1 MLDRVRIW
9 TLRQA
14 GHTLGEIAAAV
25 GVGKSSVQRILREPP
40 ITSPES
46 APTPKSR
53 RIGRPSQVEGL
64 QGGVQRIL
72 EAEPSLPT
80 VEVLSRLRGLGYT
93 GGKSAVYE
101 LVRSVRPKPGRGP
114 EVRFEGVPG
123 EFSQHDF
130 GSVNVVY
137 ADGSQ
142 EKVHFFASRLKYSRW
157 THVVPVPDEKVEPL
171 IRALLK
177 AFEFFGG
184 VPLRA
189 VFDNPRTI
197 VLGRSNGFIE
207 WNPTFAHVPVDYGFG
222 VELCWPR
229 RANQKGSVENLVGWV
244 KGSFFKVR
252 RFHDRADMDQQLV
265 AWLEEVN
272 QQRPSRA
279 TNEIPAERMKVER
292 GRLSPLTIP
301 AAEYPLRIAVT
312 VRTTGFVEY
321 EGIRYSMPPT
331 TIGIP
336 GTLFLYP
343 ERVRIVTRDGSQ
355 VEHPRRPEVGNTS
368 YRSEDRVAKLAAVH
382 GQRAK
387 LYQKR
392 QEILELG
399 PPAEQLLTEWVHHPR
414 MNWKFQVEQLHEL
427 LMSHG
432 PQRTLAAIERVL
444 LNGHHHAKAIAWV
457 LNRSLVSSA
466 LNGEGKR

>member
-9 TLRQA
+9 TLREA
-14 GHTLGEIAAAV
+14 GHTLDEIAATV
-25 GVGKSSVQRILREPP
+25 GVGRSSVQRIRKEPP
-40 ITSPES
+40 IINPET

-53 RIGRPSQVEGL
+53 RIGRPSRVEGL
-64 QGGVQRIL
+64 RGEVERIL
-72 EAEPSLPT
+72 GDEPSLPT
-80 VEVLSRLRGLGYT
+80 VEVLSRLRSLGYA

-101 LVRSVRPKPGRGP
+101 LVRSLRPRHTPGP
-114 EVRFEGVPG
+114 QVRFEGVPG

-137 ADGSQ
+137 ADGSH
-142 EKVHFFASRLKYSRW
+142 EKIHFFASRLKYSRW
-157 THVVPVPDEKVEPL
+157 THVVTVPDERVEPL
-171 IRALLK
+171 IRALLMS
-177 AFEFFGG
+177 FESFGG

-189 VFDNPRTI
+189 VFDNPKTI
-197 VLGRSNGFIE
+197 VLGRAGGVIE

-252 RFHDRADMDQQLV
+252 RFHDRVDLEQQLL

-272 QQRPSRA
+272 LRRPSRA
-279 TNEIPAERMKVER
+279 TNEVPAERMKAER
-292 GRLSPLTIP
+292 ERLSPLPIP
-301 AAEYPLRIAVT
+301 AADYALRIAVT

-321 EGIRYSMPPT
+321 ERIRYSMPPN

-336 GTLFLYP
+336 GTLYLYP
-343 ERVRIVTRDGSQ
+343 DRVRIVTRDATE
-355 VEHPRRPEVGNTS
+355 VEHPRYPAVGNTS
-368 YRSEDRVAKLAAVH
+368 YCSEHRVARLAAVH
-382 GQRAK
+382 GERAR

-399 PPAEQLLTEWVHHPR
+399 PLAEKLLTEWVHHPR
-414 MNWKFQVEQLHEL
+414 INWRSQVEQLHAL
-427 LMSHG
+427 LLDHG
-432 PQRTLAAIERVL
+432 PEQTLRAIERVL

-457 LNRSLVSSA
+457 LSRSLTPA
-466 LNGEGKR
+466 LDGEGRS

>member
-9 TLRQA
+9 TLREA
-14 GHTLGEIAAAV
+14 GHTLAEIAAAV
-25 GVGKSSVQRILREPP
+25 GVGKSSVQRILKEPP

-53 RIGRPSQVEGL
+53 RIGRPSQVEGFRD
-64 QGGVQRIL
+64 QVAAIL
-72 EAEPSLPT
+72 EAEPSLPS
-80 VEVLSRLRGLGYT
+80 VEVLNRARSLGYT
-93 GGKSAVYE
+93 GGKSALYE
-101 LVRSVRPKPGRGP
+101 LVRSVRPKKDEGP
-114 EVRFEGVPG
+114 QVRFEGVPG

-130 GSVNVVY
+130 GSVNVSY
-137 ADGSQ
+137 TDGSH
-142 EKVHFFASRLKYSRW
+142 EKIHFFASRLKYSRW
-157 THVVPVPDEKVEPL
+157 THVVTVPDEKVEPL

-177 AFEFFGG
+177 SFESFGG
-184 VPLRA
+184 IPLRG
-189 VFDNPRTI
+189 VFDNPKTI
-197 VLGRSNGFIE
+197 VISRSQGFIE

-252 RFHDRADMDQQLV
+252 RFHDRADLEQQLI
-265 AWLEEVN
+265 AWLEQVN
-272 QQRPSRA
+272 LRRPSRA

-292 GRLSPLTIP
+292 ERLSPLAI
-301 AAEYPLRIAVT
+301 AAADYALRIAVT

-321 EGIRYSMPPT
+321 ERIRYSMPPA

-343 ERVRIVTRDGSQ
+343 ERVRIVTRDGTE
-355 VEHPRRPEVGNTS
+355 VEHARYPEVGNTS
-368 YRSEDRVAKLAAVH
+368 YRSEHRVAKLAAVH
-382 GQRAK
+382 GERAR

-399 PPAEQLLTEWVHHPR
+399 PSAEKLLTEWVHHPR
-414 MNWKFQVEQLHEL
+414 MNWKVQVEQLHEL
-427 LMSHG
+427 LLGHG
-432 PQRTLAAIERVL
+432 PQRTLGAIERVL

-457 LNRSLVSSA
+457 LDK
-466 LNGEGKR
+466 EGK